1 MFASPSVSIAHANG
15 SEKAYQLA
23 YLQAIFPDQSE
34 TSRYR
39 LYVIDRDGSNRRVL
53 FPPPDV
59 PGLEPQRPV
68 WAPAPIAGQVGDYL
82 CLIYQGNLWLVD
94 SGSGESRQIT
104 GDGLATESDW
114 K

>member
-1 MFASPSVSIAHANG
+1 M
-15 SEKAYQLA
+15 
-23 YLQAIFPDQSE
+23 
-34 TSRYR
+34 
-39 LYVIDRDGSNRRVL
+39 DRDGSNRRVL

-59 PGLEPQRPV
+59 PGLDPQRPV

-82 CLIYQGNLWLVD
+82 SVIYQGNLWLID

-104 GDGLATESDW
+104 GDGLASESDW